1 MFGIEVRSCRA
12 GDQWI
17 RITSGGELVLGHYD
31 LQKKKLDPKTAA
43 ALLALVR
50 GASAPESRP
59 APGAFFGRPGCD
71 FEKWYLPDESALTQV
86 TVGQEGRP
94 AVLRALYQAIGAA
107 LEDALGPAAAQEF
120 AERTAPFGKPEEGE
134 D

>member
-1 MFGIEVRSCRA
+1 MSQAQATPAAGDVEDAVFGVEVRSCRA

-31 LQKKKLDPKTAA
+31 L
-43 ALLALVR
+43 R
-50 GASAPESRP
+50 EEASSTRRPPPRCSRSCAEPRLRESRP

-94 AVLRALYQAIGAA
+94 AVLRLSI
-107 LEDALGPAAAQEF
+107 
-120 AERTAPFGKPEEGE
+120 RR
-134 D
+134 